1 MVVLEGEKTLI
12 AGKKQRS
19 FKELGPLV
27 ALMSLAIFTTVL
39 NPRFLTAFNLQAL
52 GRQIAIFGL
61 LAIGETFVI
70 ISGGGA
76 IDLSPGSVVALTGVM
91 VAWLMTHGVSV
102 WISLFLILLFS
113 LGIGA
118 WHGVFVTK
126 LKVPAFIITLGTL
139 TIARGM
145 AAVITRGWPVI
156 NLPGSFLKI
165 GQADFLKIPVPVWI
179 LIGVTLIA
187 DFFLRKTVYG
197 KHLRASGGNEIA
209 ARFSGVN
216 VDAVRTIAF
225 MVSGF
230 LAGLVGVIVAARLSQ
245 GQPGVGSMY
254 ELYAIAST
262 VIGGTSLTGGE
273 GSVLG
278 AIIGAS
284 IISLLWNALVLLN
297 VSTYWHNVV
306 IGIVIVVAVTLD
318 IVRRRFVSK

>member
-1 MVVLEGEKTLI
+1 MASKFRQK
-12 AGKKQRS
+12 AFR
-19 FKELGPLV
+19 ELGPLV
-27 ALMSLAIFTTVL
+27 ALISLAVFTAVL
-39 NPRFLTAFNLQAL
+39 NPRFLTTFNLQAL

-76 IDLSPGSVVALTGVM
+76 IDLSPGSMVALTGVM
-91 VAWLMTHGVSV
+91 VAWLMTHGVPV
-102 WISLFLILLFS
+102 WLSLILILFFS
-113 LGIGA
+113 IGVGA
-118 WHGVFVTK
+118 WHGLFVTK

-145 AAVITRGWPVI
+145 AAVITRGWPI
-156 NLPGSFLKI
+156 IGLPSSFLKI
-165 GQADFLKIPVPVWI
+165 GQGEVLKIPIPVWI
-179 LIGVTLIA
+179 LLVVALVA

-216 VDAVRTIAF
+216 VDRVRMIAF

-230 LAGLVGVIVAARLSQ
+230 LAGLVGIIVAARLSQ
-245 GQPGVGSMY
+245 GQPGVGNMY

-318 IVRRRFVSK
+318 ILRRRLASK

>member
-1 MVVLEGEKTLI
+1 MKRRGLRE
-12 AGKKQRS
+12 S
-19 FKELGPLV
+19 GPLM
-27 ALMSLAIFTTVL
+27 ALIVLVVFTAVL
-39 NPRFLTAFNLQAL
+39 NPRFLTAFNLQTL
-52 GRQIAIFGL
+52 GKQIAIFGI

-76 IDLSPGSVVALTGVM
+76 IDLSPGSMVALTGVM
-91 VAWLMTHGVSV
+91 VSWLMVHGVPVS
-102 WISLFLILLFS
+102 IAIILILGFS
-113 LGIGA
+113 VLVGA
-118 WHGVFVTK
+118 WHGFFVTK
-126 LKVPAFIITLGTL
+126 LGVPAFIITLGTL
-139 TIARGM
+139 TMARGM
-145 AAVITRGWPVI
+145 AAVITHGWPIVG
-156 NLPGSFLKI
+156 LPSHFLSI
-165 GQADFLKIPVPVWI
+165 GQGDILRIPIPVWI
-179 LIGVTLIA
+179 LLVIALIA

-197 KHLRASGGNEIA
+197 KHLRAVGGNEVA

-216 VDAVRTIAF
+216 VSRVRMIAF

-230 LAGLVGVIVAARLSQ
+230 LAGVAGIIIAARPSQ

-278 AIIGAS
+278 AVVGAS

-306 IGIVIVVAVTLD
+306 IGLVIVTAVTMDVL
-318 IVRRRFVSK
+318 RKRMRASK

>member
-1 MVVLEGEKTLI
+1 MKRRGLRE
-12 AGKKQRS
+12 S
-19 FKELGPLV
+19 GPLM
-27 ALMSLAIFTTVL
+27 ALIVLVVFTAVL
-39 NPRFLTAFNLQAL
+39 NPRFLTAFNLQTL
-52 GRQIAIFGL
+52 GKQIAIFGI

-76 IDLSPGSVVALTGVM
+76 IDLSPGSMVALTGVM
-91 VAWLMTHGVSV
+91 VSWLMVHGVPVS
-102 WISLFLILLFS
+102 IAIILILGFS
-113 LGIGA
+113 VLVGA
-118 WHGVFVTK
+118 WHGFFVTK
-126 LKVPAFIITLGTL
+126 LGVPAFIITLGTL
-139 TIARGM
+139 TMARGM
-145 AAVITRGWPVI
+145 AAVITHGWPIVG
-156 NLPGSFLKI
+156 LPSHFLSI
-165 GQADFLKIPVPVWI
+165 GQGDILRIPIPVWI
-179 LIGVTLIA
+179 LLVIALIA

-197 KHLRASGGNEIA
+197 KHLRAVGGNEVA

-216 VDAVRTIAF
+216 VSRVRMIAF

-230 LAGLVGVIVAARLSQ
+230 LAGVAGIIIAARLSQ

-278 AIIGAS
+278 AVVGAS

-306 IGIVIVVAVTLD
+306 IGLVIVTAVTMDVL
-318 IVRRRFVSK
+318 RKRMRASK